1 LATGLDLCCEIQK
14 IPNLVSHFAEHKA
27 LDGDSVFDFVV
38 EDYIDHGSGSNH
50 HDENSHEDLPFHGNH
65 TCSHAPI
72 YFSSAPSFL
81 VIQSDAEK
89 IEARSFYNF
98 HLTSPF
104 LGELFQPP
112 QG

>member
-50 HDENSHEDLPFHGNH
+50 HAENSHEDLPFNGNH
-65 TCSHAPI
+65 NCSHAPI
-72 YFSSAPSFL
+72 YFSSVPSFL
-81 VIQSDAEK
+81 VIQSDTENT
-89 IEARSFYNF
+89 EAISFYNF
-98 HLTSPF
+98 HFISPA
-104 LGELFQPP
+104 LGHLFQPP
-112 QG
+112 KS